1 MKLRN
6 RLLISSGAL
15 ITVAL
20 AGLALSMF
28 SVMQLTKTQ
37 NQAMTRNLQIIEATL
52 GLRQEVGRQVTLVLS
67 ENLDPEALGQA
78 DAEFNRLLRAAG
90 EVATESADQKALLE
104 IGRAYQA
111 FADMLDQPFAVRN
124 ELLQNNRFGTTLQ
137 NLRNRINEVQT
148 RYLATVQRGQDSATE
163 RATLITWLL
172 GLTGLA
178 VLLIGFVTANSI
190 AQRFGR
196 PIEALAHAADR
207 IGQGD
212 FQVTL
217 PISPVA
223 ELSALS
229 RRFGLMA
236 EALRQLKSSN
246 VDALL
251 AEQRRLQAVLDS
263 IDDGLLILN
272 RDGLL
277 EHFNPVAQR
286 QLAWTSEQLGMSLG
300 QALQRPDLNDQVQA
314 VLRGESQD
322 RNVDDLEVEAQGE
335 TRLLTYSMTPVAH
348 SEGRILGAVL
358 VLRDVTEQRA
368 FDRVRNE
375 FVLRASHELRT
386 PVTGMHMA
394 FALLQERLKFPPE
407 ARETDL
413 VRTVDEEM
421 HRLVR
426 LINDLLNFSR
436 YQSGLQKLE
445 LAFCDIGE
453 LLQQSKERFH
463 PQADERQIGLVVEVH
478 DDLPQV
484 RVDRLQIERVLDN
497 LIGNALRHSQGDSQ
511 IRLQARRQDGRVL
524 FSVTDEGEGI
534 AYSQQARIFE
544 PFVQVGRRKG
554 GAGLGL
560 ALCKE
565 IILLHGG
572 RIGVNSKPGEGTQF
586 YMTLPL

>member
-1 MKLRN
+1 MKLRS

-37 NQAMTRNLQIIEATL
+37 NQTMTRNLQIIDATL
-52 GLRQEVGRQVTLVLS
+52 RLRQEVGGQVSLVLS
-67 ENLDPEALGQA
+67 ETLDSAALKRA
-78 DAEFNRLLRAAG
+78 DDEFNRLLRAAG
-90 EVATESADQKALLE
+90 EVATEKEDQQALLE
-104 IGRAYQA
+104 ISRAYQD
-111 FADMLDQPFAVRN
+111 FSDMLDQPFAVRS
-124 ELLQNNRFGTTLQ
+124 ELMKNNRFSSTLQ
-137 NLRNRINEVQT
+137 NVRNRINDVQT
-148 RYLATVQRGQDSATE
+148 RYVGAVQRAQDNATE
-163 RATLITWLL
+163 RAILITWLL
-172 GLTGLA
+172 GLISLA

-196 PIEALAHAADR
+196 PIEALALAADR

-212 FQVTL
+212 FHVTL

-251 AEQRRLQAVLDS
+251 SEQRRLQAVLDS

-286 QLAWTSEQLGMSLG
+286 QLAWTSDQLGMSLG
-300 QALQRPDLNDQVQA
+300 EALQRPELNDQVQA
-314 VLRGESQD
+314 VLRGESAD
-322 RNVDDLEVEAQGE
+322 RNIDDLEVEAQGE
-335 TRLLTYSMTPVAH
+335 TRLLTYSMTPVSH

-394 FALLQERLKFPPE
+394 FALLQERLKFAPE
-407 ARETDL
+407 AREADL

-436 YQSGLQKLE
+436 YQSGMQKLE

-453 LLQQSKERFH
+453 LLQQSRERFSA
-463 PQADERQIGLVVEVH
+463 QADERQIELLVEVNEE
-478 DDLPQV
+478 LPQV

-497 LIGNALRHSQGDSQ
+497 LIGNALRHSHTNGCV
-511 IRLQARRQDGRVL
+511 RLQARRQDGRVI

-534 AYSQQARIFE
+534 AYNQQARIFE

-572 RIGVNSKPGEGTQF
+572 RIGVNSTPGEGTQF

>member
-37 NQAMTRNLQIIEATL
+37 SQTMTRNLQIIEATI

-67 ENLDPEALGQA
+67 ETLDRQALDHA

-104 IGRAYQA
+104 IGRAYQV
-111 FADMLDQPFAVRN
+111 FADMLEQPFAVRN
-124 ELLQNNRFGTTLQ
+124 ELLQNDKFGGNLQ

-148 RYLATVQRGQDSATE
+148 RYLSAVQRAQDSATE
-163 RATLITWLL
+163 RAVLITWLL
-172 GLTGLA
+172 GLIALA

-212 FQVTL
+212 FHVTL

-246 VDALL
+246 VEALL
-251 AEQRRLQAVLDS
+251 SEQRRLQAVLDS

-286 QLAWTSEQLGMSLG
+286 QLAWTSDQLGMSLG
-300 QALQRPDLNDQVQA
+300 QALQRPELNDQVQA
-314 VLRGESQD
+314 VLRGESAD
-322 RNVDDLEVEAQGE
+322 RNIDDLEVEAQGE
-335 TRLLTYSMTPVAH
+335 TRLLTYSMTPVSH

-394 FALLQERLKFPPE
+394 FALLQERLKFPAE
-407 ARETDL
+407 AREADL

-445 LAFCDIGE
+445 LGFCDIGE
-453 LLQQSKERFH
+453 LLQQAKERFTN
-463 PQADERQIGLVVEVH
+463 QAAERQIELVVEVH
-478 DDLPQV
+478 EELPQV

-497 LIGNALRHSQGDSQ
+497 LLGNALRHSHSDSQ
-511 IRLQARRQDGRVL
+511 IHLQARRQDGRVI

-534 AYSQQARIFE
+534 AYNQQARIFE
-544 PFVQVGRRKG
+544 PFIQVGRRKG

>member
-37 NQAMTRNLQIIEATL
+37 NQTMTRNLQIIEATL

-67 ENLDPEALGQA
+67 ENLDPEALNQA

-104 IGRAYQA
+104 IGRAYQS
-111 FADMLDQPFAVRN
+111 FADMLDQPFAVRS

-148 RYLATVQRGQDSATE
+148 RYLAAVQRGQDSATE

-172 GLTGLA
+172 GLIGLA